1 LVLGEFT
8 HKGQK
13 ITVAYCPRSLDPDTP
28 DIRVFRRGKWTH
40 ETEAIGP
47 LHVGMN
53 IAWSGDDPLGV
64 DDGRYKFLETFLGNQ
79 ARVWLRDAAKAG
91 GATRLSPSLWA
102 GIAVGSEGFESVR
115 AWQVC
120 RGV

>member
-1 LVLGEFT
+1 VLGEFT
-8 HKGQK
+8 HKGQR
-13 ITVAYCPRSLDPDTP
+13 ITVAYCPRSLGPDTP

-53 IAWSGDDPLGV
+53 IAWSGEDPLGV
-64 DDGRYKFLETFLGNQ
+64 DEGRYKPLETFLANQ
-79 ARVWLRDAAKAG
+79 ARVWLRDAAKTG
-91 GATRLSPSLWA
+91 GATRLSSSLWA
-102 GIAVGSEGFESVR
+102 SVNVGSEGFDSVR